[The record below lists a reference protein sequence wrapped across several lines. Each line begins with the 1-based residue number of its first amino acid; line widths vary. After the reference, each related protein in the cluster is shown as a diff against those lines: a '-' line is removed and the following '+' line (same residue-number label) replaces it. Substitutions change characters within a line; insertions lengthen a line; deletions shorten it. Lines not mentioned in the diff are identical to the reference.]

1 MHADSEAVAS
11 AALGRDELAQ
21 LWRQLSS
28 DPDGPE
34 HFELSEHGE
43 TILSPSPTNRHQAI
57 VAWVQEQLREQLGGR
72 AFVEL
77 AVNTGDAA
85 GVRKPDVSWL
95 PAERWPETLSDLP
108 LATCPPLVVEVLSPT
123 NRRAAVEHKVSA
135 YLRSGAV
142 EVVVIDL
149 KGRVHHHRR
158 DGIHARSVMKLELS
172 PPEEMFGK

>member
-1 MHADSEAVAS
+1 MHADSEALAS

-21 LWRQLSS
+21 LWRQLSL
-28 DPDGPE
+28 DPNGPE
-34 HFELSEHGE
+34 RFELSEHGE
-43 TILSPSPTNRHQAI
+43 IILSPSPTNRHQAI

-77 AVNTGDAA
+77 AVSTDLA

-95 PAERWPETLSDLP
+95 PQERWPETLSDLP
-108 LATCPPLVVEVLSPT
+108 LATCPPVVVEVLSPT

-158 DGIHARSVMKLELS
+158 DGVHARSVMQLTLL
-172 PPEEMFGK
+172 PPEEMFGE